1 MSTTINN
8 TTIEKTRRRRRRARV
23 IVNNTRRR
31 AARRPPRRRRQRRNP
46 DIITLLPRRRGP
58 DPRSLLPMAQ
68 AGGASKDFLHC
79 RVAPFTANGSNASVP
94 DGSMSRKITMD
105 HRFQIPFV
113 LGSTGSMNIA
123 LTPCLPHPVW
133 FQTPTSDTYYA
144 GGHHYTTWT
153 SASYNTLCLPEWEAG
168 SVSLHNAAGSF
179 DDFQV
184 VFDSGRSRI
193 ITAAWAITYT
203 GSTLN
208 NGGSIRVNTMQ
219 PSLTSPAP
227 NSASFSVIDTITGH
241 TEVWNNDQIMV
252 RPFGQ
257 NLNFGINNSQETRT
271 IPLRAG
277 AHGLLRHNNSDYQWC
292 DLTSILTF
300 IGTPADDRHSLLNS
314 SGEITT
320 SSKLAWVPVVSSFDT
335 DWSTTLL
342 TISGAAAQSTFLLD
356 VIYCV
361 EYTPNPT
368 NTAYPLA
375 KPAPPR
381 NDAVVQAADRIANA
395 QPIASPGSSAAN
407 TLTSA
412 IKTASSV
419 ISTGATIASMLA

>member
-1 MSTTINN
+1 MTTTINN
-8 TTIEKTRRRRRRARV
+8 TTIEKTRRRRRRTRV
-23 IVNNTRRR
+23 IVNSTRRR
-31 AARRPPRRRRQRRNP
+31 TTRRPPRRRRQRNP

-79 RVAPFTANGSNASVP
+79 RVAPFTAAGNNVSVP

-105 HRFQIPFV
+105 HRFQIPFI

-123 LTPCLPHPVW
+123 LTPCLPNPVW
-133 FQTPTSDTYYA
+133 FQAPTTDTYYA
-144 GGHHYTTWT
+144 GGNHYTTWT
-153 SASYNTLCLPEWEAG
+153 SASYNTICLPEWQPG
-168 SVSLHNAAGSF
+168 HVSLHNAAGSY
-179 DDFQV
+179 DDYQV
-184 VFDSGRSRI
+184 IFDSGRSRI

-219 PSLTSPAP
+219 PSISSPAP
-227 NSASFSVIDTITGH
+227 NPSTFTVLDTMTGY
-241 TEVWNNDQIMV
+241 TETWNNDQIMI

-292 DLTSILTF
+292 DLTSIVTF
-300 IGTPADDRHSLLNS
+300 IPTPADDKHSLLNS
-314 SGEITT
+314 SGQIT
-320 SSKLAWVPVVSSFDT
+320 SSAALNRVPIVASFDT

-381 NDAVVQAADRIANA
+381 NDAAIQTADRIANA
-395 QPIASPGSSAAN
+395 QPIASPGSSTSN